1 MMVVKLKNAKWYLW
15 YVLESLFWDT
25 TCKYVLNIMA
35 GHGRNETKKGE
46 RDIYM
51 LCKYSKK
58 EKEKR

>member
-46 RDIYM
+46 RYLHVM
-51 LCKYSKK
+51 
-58 EKEKR
+58 